1 MPWMIMRL
9 NLGLTMV
16 VTSAEVQSLFL
27 HQRSW
32 FCEGM
37 PWVLQR
43 GPQPLGPGPVLV
55 CGLRTRLKGRWV
67 AGEPVRLHPY
77 LQPLPTACITI
88 WAASP
93 VRSAAALDPQRSSNP
108 TALESSPNHP
118 LCSWF
123 VEKLS
128 STKPAAWCQKGWG
141 PIFYTIY
148 SKATEPL
155 GEGLINAFRDLM
167 FWKHLHCTPAMT
179 THPTPHFGFLPMEV
193 GFQRDTS
200 LFSLS
205 FGCLSCMARG
215 ILVSWLG
222 MEPMPPAVEEQSLN
236 HWTTKEVPGISF
248 KIWKQ
253 EQDMVATDHSP

>member
-1 MPWMIMRL
+1 MRL

-27 HQRSW
+27 CQRSW

-37 PWVLQR
+37 PWVLHQ
-43 GPQPLGPGPVLV
+43 GSPTPGSGTST
-55 CGLRTRLKGRWV
+55 GLR
-67 AGEPVRLHPY
+67 PVRNQAEQEVSGWWASEASSVFIATPHCLHY
-77 LQPLPTACITI
+77 HLI
-88 WAASP
+88 
-93 VRSAAALDPQRSSNP
+93 RSTVALDSQRSSNP
-108 TALESSPNHP
+108 IALESSPNHP
-118 LCSWF
+118 LCPWF
-123 VEKLS
+123 VGKLS
-128 STKPAAWCQKGWG
+128 STKPGAWCQKGWG

-148 SKATEPL
+148 SKATGPL

-205 FGCLSCMARG
+205 FGCLSSMARG
-215 ILVSWLG
+215 ILVSGLG
-222 MEPMPPAVEEQSLN
+222 IEPMPPAVEEQSLN

-253 EQDMVATDHSP
+253 EQDVVATDRGL